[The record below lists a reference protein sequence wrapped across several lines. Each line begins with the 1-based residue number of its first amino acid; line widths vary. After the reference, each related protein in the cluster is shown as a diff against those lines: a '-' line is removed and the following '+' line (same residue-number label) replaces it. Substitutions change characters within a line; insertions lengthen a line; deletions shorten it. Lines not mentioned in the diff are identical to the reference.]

1 MNVFEQPYYKL
12 LINFARSIGRW
23 PDQSRLQALLIGIGI
38 VTLFIVQV
46 TPIILSDIVHSDDRH
61 LIFET
66 LAPAITYLA
75 CFELYL
81 NTLINGRKLRLLFE
95 RINDNWKVLKNRDE
109 KHIMEKHTN
118 FGNFL
123 SAGYAVFVY
132 IAAITFVT
140 EPVLPMMANYFF
152 KTNISAPHNFA
163 VPMEWIIIDTE
174 KYYWVIMIQS
184 GICTVLS
191 LSVLVSVDVI
201 IITLVYHA
209 CGLFAVA
216 GHRIESL
223 PYEEKLKNGLT
234 KSKLLRNSYDVH
246 YIHLVSCIRFHRRAL
261 EYFDLIESA
270 FCGCFGA
277 AIGLNL
283 PIMSITGVQ
292 FITQSNTL
300 RQKIKMLMF
309 AVGVMIHL
317 FFECFISQQL
327 TDMSLRIQQHI
338 ANTKWYDISVKSQKL
353 LVLMTRR
360 CQIPCILTA
369 GKIVGLSMESFGMMI
384 KTSASYFTFLLSMQ

>member
-1 MNVFEQPYYKL
+1 MFLEQPYYKL

-23 PDQSRLQALLIGIGI
+23 PDQSRLQAFLIGIGI

-46 TPIILSDIVHSDDRH
+46 TPIILSDIVHSDDRD

-66 LAPAITYLA
+66 LAPAITYLG
-75 CFELYL
+75 CIELYL
-81 NTLINGRKLRLLFE
+81 NTFINERKFRHLFG
-95 RINDNWKVLKNRDE
+95 RINENWKVLKDCHE
-109 KHIMEKHTN
+109 KSIMEKYTN
-118 FGNFL
+118 LGNL
-123 SAGYAVFVY
+123 ISAGYAVFVY
-132 IAAITFVT
+132 ISTLTFVM
-140 EPVLPMMANYFF
+140 EPVLPMMANFLF

-174 KYYWVIMIQS
+174 KYYWAILNVSGFCIM
-184 GICTVLS
+184 GL

-201 IITLVYHA
+201 FNTLVYHA
-209 CGLFAVA
+209 CGLFAIV
-216 GHRIESL
+216 GYRIENL
-223 PYEEKLKNGLT
+223 PYEVNLENELT

-270 FCGCFGA
+270 FSGCFGA
-277 AIGLNL
+277 AIGLTL

-300 RQKIKMLMF
+300 RQKIKTLMYTM
-309 AVGVMIHL
+309 GVIIHL

-327 TDMSLRIQQHI
+327 TDMSFKIQQHI
-338 ANTKWYDISVKSQKL
+338 ANTKWYDISVNSQKL

-369 GKIVGLSMESFGMMI
+369 GKILDLSMETFGMMI
-384 KTSASYFTFLLSMQ
+384 KTATSYFTVLLSMQ